1 MRGRYP
7 SGPEFVDKL
16 DGSTEAKERL
26 KVLLA
31 TMAGQLRVGDA
42 CARLGVKESR
52 FDQLRIELLQAALVA
67 AERRRAG
74 RIPRSPAN
82 PDDDEVAALRQRVG
96 QLEAELHVALVRVE
110 IAAALP
116 RAGHVDQK
124 KTTASRRRPTRPSK
138 PRS

>member
-16 DGSTEAKERL
+16 DGSPEAKERL

-31 TMAGQLRVGDA
+31 TVAGHLRVGDA

-52 FDQLRIELLQAALVA
+52 FDQLRAELLQAALQA
-67 AERRRAG
+67 AERRPAG
-74 RIPRSPAN
+74 RPPRHPTTDAN
-82 PDDDEVAALRQRVG
+82 EVTGLRQRVS
-96 QLEAELHVALVRVE
+96 QLEAELRVALVRVE

-116 RAGHVDQK
+116 HTGAGAQK
-124 KTTASRRRPTRPSK
+124 KAPAGRRRTTRSRRS
-138 PRS
+138 S

>member
-16 DGSTEAKERL
+16 DGSAEAKERL

-31 TMAGQLRVGDA
+31 TLAGRLRVGDA
-42 CARLGVKESR
+42 CARLGVKGSR
-52 FDQLRIELLQAALVA
+52 FDQLRLELLQAALQA
-67 AERRRAG
+67 AERRPAG
-74 RIPRSPAN
+74 RPPRQHT
-82 PDDDEVAALRQRVG
+82 PDQAEVTGLRERVA

-116 RAGHVDQK
+116 HAGAQK
-124 KTTASRRRPTRPSK
+124 KIATPGRRRMTRSK
-138 PRS
+138 PSS